1 MHVGVPFPDEAR
13 TVQSPTLLTE
23 EPTIDDGSTGSL
35 AHLAACAFWRMPPEG
50 NSQGAGAAAASD
62 AGH

>member
-13 TVQSPTLLTE
+13 TVRSPTLILNRQ
-23 EPTIDDGSTGSL
+23 PDDGSTGSL
-35 AHLAACAFWRMPPEG
+35 AHLAACAFWRRPPEG
-50 NSQGAGAAAASD
+50 NSQGVGAAAASD